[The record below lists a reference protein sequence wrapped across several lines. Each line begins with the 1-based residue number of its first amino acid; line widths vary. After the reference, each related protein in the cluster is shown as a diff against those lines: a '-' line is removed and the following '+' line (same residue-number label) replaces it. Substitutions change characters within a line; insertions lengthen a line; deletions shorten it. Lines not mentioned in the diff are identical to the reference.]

1 MKSKLQIAL
10 ESYSKVITAE
20 LMPPRGG
27 DPIRSLKIAQLL
39 KDKVHAVNITDSSR
53 AVMRMCSL
61 AMSKLLLENG
71 IEPIMQISCRDRNKI
86 ALQSDILGANALGI
100 KNILCI
106 TGDSVKAGDQQ
117 DTKAVHELE
126 SVRLLK
132 QIKDFNDGIDPTFE
146 NLIDK
151 RTNIFAGAAA
161 DPSCKNLRSLK
172 MRTERKKDA
181 GAKFLQTQ
189 MIMDKKFLYD
199 FCKNISEPMGIP
211 VIAGVF
217 LLKSYKNALFINKHV
232 PGANIPENILNRLE
246 KSKEPLEEGIKIASE
261 QVREFIQISQGVH
274 IMAVKSEHL
283 IPEILNRAEINLE
296 CLSNQSLTTQP

>member
-1 MKSKLQIAL
+1 MKSKLQQTL
-10 ESYSKVITAE
+10 EKKSKVITAE

-39 KDKVHAVNITDSSR
+39 KDKVHAVNITDGSR

-71 IEPIMQISCRDRNKI
+71 IEPVMQISCRDRNKI

-117 DTKAVHELE
+117 DAKAVHEFE

-132 QIKDFNDGIDPTFE
+132 QIQNFNKGIDPTFGE
-146 NLIDK
+146 LFDK
-151 RTNIFAGAAA
+151 KTFIFSGAAA
-161 DPSCKNLRSLK
+161 DPNCRNQKSLK
-172 MRTERKKDA
+172 KRIINKKEA
-181 GAKFLQTQ
+181 GAQFIQTQ
-189 MIMDKKFLYD
+189 MVMEKENLIKF
-199 FCKNISEPMGIP
+199 CQEISNPLDIP

-217 LLKSYKNALFINKHV
+217 LLKSYKNALFINKYV
-232 PGANIPENILNRLE
+232 PGANIPENILNRL
-246 KSKEPLEEGIKIASE
+246 KDAKDPLREGIEIAAEQAQDFIKIANG
-261 QVREFIQISQGVH
+261 IH
-274 IMAVKSEHL
+274 LMAVKAEHL
-283 IPEILNRAEINLE
+283 IPEILEKADINLE
-296 CLSNQSLTTQP
+296 Y